1 MRTAIYFTFTN
12 HSLIG
17 IPYFFFKALY
27 TQSQAQFNTYVQSGT
42 VLNNYAHIF
51 DILIRLRQ
59 AVDHPYLVIYSDK
72 QHNQSQ
78 LQQPLSLPSSS
89 SSLPSKKKSVNKS
102 KALSAGWSDCPLCHE
117 EIVDGVRAECGCAF
131 CRICISDYLETVA
144 PEEILRSSAADNN
157 DDGDDDEM
165 NHVST
170 KRKKKNTSTAK
181 PAKGINKTHC
191 PNDACG
197 KPLTIDLSSSMEQE
211 EEEEEEIDAIIE
223 EQKRRNDGD
232 SLSIWDDQKCRKNSI
247 MNRIDLN
254 SFQSS
259 TKMESLMQELY
270 RMIENDSGSK
280 ALVFSQ
286 FVNMLDLLEYRI
298 KLGGIGCVKLLGHM
312 NINERDLTIKK
323 FQNDI
328 STRVMLISLKAG
340 LVTVTMYIHMY
351 HSF

>member
-1 MRTAIYFTFTN
+1 MRFILFYFVTHFKFKV
-12 HSLIG
+12 
-17 IPYFFFKALY
+17 PFFIAFLFKALY
-27 TQSQAQFNTYVQSGT
+27 TQSQAQFNTYVHSGT

-72 QHNQSQ
+72 QHHQSQ
-78 LQQPLSLPSSS
+78 VQQPLSLPLPSSS
-89 SSLPSKKKSVNKS
+89 SKKKSVSSKS
-102 KALSAGWSDCPLCHE
+102 KASADWSDCPLCHE

-131 CRICISDYLETVA
+131 CRICISDFLETVA
-144 PEEILRSSAADNN
+144 PEEIQRSSAADNN
-157 DDGDDDEM
+157 DDGDDDDT
-165 NHVST
+165 NPASI
-170 KRKKKNTSTAK
+170 KRKKKAAAVK
-181 PAKGINKTHC
+181 PAKGIHKTHC
-191 PNDACG
+191 PNETCG
-197 KPLTIDLSSSMEQE
+197 KPLTIDLSSSMEPE
-211 EEEEEEIDAIIE
+211 EEEVETPEPE
-223 EQKRRNDGD
+223 RGND
-232 SLSIWDDQKCRKNSI
+232 SVSIWDEQKCRKNSI

-254 SFQSS
+254 VFQSS
-259 TKMESLMQELY
+259 TKMESLLQELH

-323 FQNDI
+323 FQNDV

-340 LVTVTMYIHMY
+340 LVTDIYVYTCIPHLN
-351 HSF
+351 